1 MAPNKPSKN
10 AAKMHYRRQQKKAQ
24 KLREQQQSNGDVSK
38 DATTPA
44 AVPEVDIANDG
55 AANGE
60 AAPAVR
66 AVQAADG
73 DVTMT
78 NDVVVEDEFDHPDNP
93 FYELYQQMKPTMQ
106 RFNLASAEGR
116 PVDDGEQAEVFFDE
130 DLVPEETTTTK
141 KKPKVSKKQRKQQNR
156 PTIAQLKMVSKNPES
171 IQYWDRDAPDP
182 FLYLHIKELKN
193 IVPVPDHWSVKRE
206 YLSSKRGIEKPPFQ
220 LPKFI
225 ADTGIAE
232 MRDAQLEKEAEKT
245 LKQKQR
251 DRVQPKMGKLDIDYQ
266 KLYDAFFKHQTKPPL
281 TRFGEVYYE
290 GKELETKT
298 MNFKP
303 GIMSEGLK
311 EALGMPVG
319 APLPWLLTM
328 QKIGPPPA
336 FPTME
341 IPGLNAPIPP
351 GASWGYA
358 PGQFGKPTLD
368 EYNRP
373 MWGGDVF
380 GVYKD
385 PQTYVNPADNIDKTL
400 WGIVKTE
407 YNDEEEEEESEEEEE
422 DEEMEMSPE
431 PVQNRAPRAQFK
443 DVSGEQLAPTKS
455 RWNVNSDAAEH
466 SGSLYQVI
474 GEQETRVEG
483 FMGSTK
489 KYDLQNPRAAV
500 LGDDELHPA
509 TKRRSTKQDV
519 SIDLDAFERGRRESE
534 EFNIRRTVSSALNL
548 RDETR
553 AERLNMLKRYQDASN
568 AWTDDDYDAVA
579 AMIQGEREKEEARR
593 RQKI

>member
-1 MAPNKPSKN
+1 M
-10 AAKMHYRRQQKKAQ
+10 
-24 KLREQQQSNGDVSK
+24 
-38 DATTPA
+38 T
-44 AVPEVDIANDG
+44 DG
-55 AANGE
+55 A
-60 AAPAVR
+60 
-66 AVQAADG
+66 
-73 DVTMT
+73 
-78 NDVVVEDEFDHPDNP
+78 VEDNDYDNPDNP
-93 FYELYQQMKPTMQ
+93 FYELYQQMKPTMK
-106 RFNLASAEGR
+106 RFSLAPAEPQ
-116 PVDDGEQAEVFFDE
+116 PVDDEEQTEVFYEE
-130 DLVPEETTTTK
+130 DLVPEETTK
-141 KKPKVSKKQRKQQNR
+141 KKPKLSKKQRKQMNR

-171 IQYWDRDAPDP
+171 IQFWDRDAPDP

-225 ADTGIAE
+225 ADTGITA
-232 MRDAQLEKEAEKT
+232 MRAAQLEKEQDKT

-266 KLYDAFFKHQTKPPL
+266 KLYDAFFKYQTKPPL

-303 GIMSEGLK
+303 GVMSEALK
-311 EALGMPVG
+311 EGLGMPVG

-400 WGIVKTE
+400 WGIVRT
-407 YNDEEEEEESEEEEE
+407 DMHEEEEEESEEEEEEE

-431 PVQNRAPRAQFK
+431 PVQNRGPRAQFK
-443 DVSGEQLAPTKS
+443 DVSGEQLAPTTS
-455 RWNVNSDAAEH
+455 RWNVNADAAEH

-489 KYDLQNPRAAV
+489 RYDLQNPRAPIAV
-500 LGDDELHPA
+500 DDDLHPA
-509 TKRRSTKQDV
+509 TKRKATKHDV
-519 SIDLDAFERGRRESE
+519 SIDLEALERPRLDSE
-534 EFNIRRTVSSALNL
+534 GFNKQHTVSDA
-548 RDETR
+548 REIRKQT
-553 AERLNMLKRYQDASN
+553 EQMLKQYQDASN
-568 AWTDDDYDAVA
+568 AWTEDDFNAVA
-579 AMIQGEREKEEARR
+579 EMIQGEREKNEESRK
-593 RQKI
+593 RQKL